1 MNEQSLNDMR
11 NISAGGAHVKS
22 ATSYAV
28 QAPASAGSQQQIK
41 LLAASNACLRR
52 NLVRFS
58 YGLKQVGHLAFHD
71 ELTGLPNRSLLL
83 DRLQQA
89 MLQGARQY
97 KQVLLLF
104 IDLDRFKV
112 INDKLG
118 YIAGDRLLQQVA
130 MRLSARIRGADTA
143 SRYGDDEFVVML
155 PEMESAQSAT
165 AAVQKIRAQLA
176 PHYVIEDHVVT
187 LTASVGA
194 AIFRGD
200 QRSPEYLLRQAE
212 LDMNRSKVK
221 SKPPFVTP
229 V

>member
-22 ATSYAV
+22 VTSYAV

-200 QRSPEYLLRQAE
+200 QQSPEYLLRQAE

-221 SKPPFVTP
+221 SKSPLIAP

>member
-1 MNEQSLNDMR
+1 MNEQSLSDMR
-11 NISAGGAHVKS
+11 NITAGAAHVKS

-28 QAPASAGSQQQIK
+28 QTPASASSQQQIK

-118 YIAGDRLLQQVA
+118 YIAGDHLLQQVA
-130 MRLSARIRGADTA
+130 MRLSARIRGADTV
-143 SRYGDDEFVVML
+143 SRYGGDEFVVML

-176 PHYVIEDHVVT
+176 TPYVIEDHVVT

-200 QRSPEYLLRQAE
+200 QQSREYLLRQAE

-221 SKPPFVTP
+221 SKPPLVTP
-229 V
+229 I

>member
-11 NISAGGAHVKS
+11 NILAGGAHVKS

-200 QRSPEYLLRQAE
+200 QQSPEYLLRQAE

-221 SKPPFVTP
+221 SKSPLIAP

>member
-11 NISAGGAHVKS
+11 SIPAGATHVKS
-22 ATSYAV
+22 ASSYAA
-28 QAPASAGSQQQIK
+28 QASASAGSQQQIK

-112 INDKLG
+112 INDTLG

-130 MRLSARIRGADTA
+130 TRLSARIRGADTA
-143 SRYGDDEFVVML
+143 SRYGGDEFVIML
-155 PEMESAQSAT
+155 PEMESAQSASV
-165 AAVQKIRAQLA
+165 AVQKIRAQLA
-176 PHYVIEDHVVT
+176 TPYVIEDHVVT
-187 LTASVGA
+187 LTASIGA
-194 AIFRGD
+194 AIFCGD
-200 QRSPEYLLRQAE
+200 QRSREHLLRQAE

-221 SKPPFVTP
+221 SKPPLVTP
-229 V
+229 I

>member
-11 NISAGGAHVKS
+11 NITAGAAHVKS

-28 QAPASAGSQQQIK
+28 QTPASASSQQQIK

-130 MRLSARIRGADTA
+130 MRLSARIRGADTV
-143 SRYGDDEFVVML
+143 SRYGGDEFVVML

-176 PHYVIEDHVVT
+176 TPYVIEDHVVT

-200 QRSPEYLLRQAE
+200 QQSREYLLRQAE

-221 SKPPFVTP
+221 SKPPLVTP
-229 V
+229 I

>member
-1 MNEQSLNDMR
+1 MNEQSLSDMR
-11 NISAGGAHVKS
+11 SITAGAAHVKS
-22 ATSYAV
+22 ASSYAI
-28 QAPASAGSQQQIK
+28 QTSASAGSQQQIK

-112 INDKLG
+112 INDQLG

-143 SRYGDDEFVVML
+143 ARYGGDEFVVML
-155 PEMESAQSAT
+155 PEIENAQSAT
-165 AAVQKIRAQLA
+165 AAVKKIRAQLA
-176 PHYVIEDHVVT
+176 TPYVLEDHVVT

-200 QRSPEYLLRQAE
+200 QQSREYLLRQAE

-221 SKPPFVTP
+221 SKPPLITP
-229 V
+229 I

>member
-200 QRSPEYLLRQAE
+200 QQSPEYLLRQAE

-221 SKPPFVTP
+221 SKSPLIAP

>member
-11 NISAGGAHVKS
+11 NITAGAAHVKN

-28 QAPASAGSQQQIK
+28 QTPASAGSQQQIK

-130 MRLSARIRGADTA
+130 MRLSARIRGADTV
-143 SRYGDDEFVVML
+143 SRYGGDEFVVML

-176 PHYVIEDHVVT
+176 TPYVIEDHVVT

-200 QRSPEYLLRQAE
+200 QQSREYLLRQAE

-221 SKPPFVTP
+221 SKPPLVTP
-229 V
+229 I

>member
-1 MNEQSLNDMR
+1 M
-11 NISAGGAHVKS
+11 
-22 ATSYAV
+22 
-28 QAPASAGSQQQIK
+28 
-41 LLAASNACLRR
+41 
-52 NLVRFS
+52 RFS

-130 MRLSARIRGADTA
+130 MRLSARIRGADTV
-143 SRYGDDEFVVML
+143 SRYGGDEFVVML

-176 PHYVIEDHVVT
+176 TPYVIEDHVVT

-200 QRSPEYLLRQAE
+200 QQSREYLLRQAE

-221 SKPPFVTP
+221 SKPPLVTP
-229 V
+229 I

>member
-11 NISAGGAHVKS
+11 NITAGAAHVKN

-28 QAPASAGSQQQIK
+28 QTPASAGSQQQIK

-143 SRYGDDEFVVML
+143 SRYGGDEFVVML

-176 PHYVIEDHVVT
+176 TPYVIEDHVVT

-200 QRSPEYLLRQAE
+200 QQSREYLLRQAE

-221 SKPPFVTP
+221 SKSPLVTP
-229 V
+229 I

>member
-11 NISAGGAHVKS
+11 NITASAAHVKN
-22 ATSYAV
+22 ATSYVV
-28 QAPASAGSQQQIK
+28 QTPASAGSQQQIK

-130 MRLSARIRGADTA
+130 TRLSARIRGADTA
-143 SRYGDDEFVVML
+143 SRYGGDEFVVML

-176 PHYVIEDHVVT
+176 TPYVIEDHVVT

-200 QRSPEYLLRQAE
+200 QQSREYLLRQAE

-221 SKPPFVTP
+221 SKPPLVTP
-229 V
+229 I